1 MINGK
6 KVEQPAFLKL
16 SDNLDGSRTS
26 TDLVADAWLDMLN
39 DKDENVANFAKDLVM
54 YSYLTSGS
62 FSGWNKL
69 AKYIPYEFI
78 SG

>member
-1 MINGK
+1 
-6 KVEQPAFLKL
+6 
-16 SDNLDGSRTS
+16 
-26 TDLVADAWLDMLN
+26 MLN

-54 YSYLTSGS
+54 YAYLTSGS
-62 FSGWNKL
+62 LSGWNKL

>member
-1 MINGK
+1 
-6 KVEQPAFLKL
+6 
-16 SDNLDGSRTS
+16 
-26 TDLVADAWLDMLN
+26 MLN

-54 YSYLTSGS
+54 YAYLTSGS

-69 AKYIPYEFI
+69 AKYVPYEFI